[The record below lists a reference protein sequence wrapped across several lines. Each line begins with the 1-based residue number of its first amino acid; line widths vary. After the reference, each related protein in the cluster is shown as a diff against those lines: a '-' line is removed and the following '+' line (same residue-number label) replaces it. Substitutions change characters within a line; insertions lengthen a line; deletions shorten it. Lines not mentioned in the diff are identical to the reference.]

1 MKQILSRLAWLI
13 VVLAIAGGGWW
24 YFKIRPTNSAAPLSY
39 RTNAVSRGTITQMVT
54 ANGSLNAVQMVTVG
68 SQISGILT
76 AVNVDFNSRVKV
88 GDVMAK
94 VDPATYERALAQEEA
109 QLSSVKAGLELAQ
122 FNFDRAKSLFGSK
135 LISESDFQQA
145 EVSLHQSQAQVKVQ
159 EAQRE
164 RAKVDL
170 DRTTIYAPISGIVIS
185 RSVDAGQ
192 TVAAS
197 FNTPTLFQIAND
209 LAKMQ
214 IEALVS
220 EADVGGIEEKQAV
233 KFTVDAFPNRQF
245 NGTVRQVRFAPV
257 TNQNVVSYTTVVDVD
272 NADLKLRPGMTANAS
287 IITAN
292 RTNVLKLPN
301 ASLRFRPPSNAVI
314 GSTNNTV
321 AKAAGTNAP
330 AGRGRPEGLPTPPWV
345 AEGRRPT
352 DDERKKFDESLTPEQ
367 REQMREFRQRM
378 QAMREAGGGGPGAGG
393 PGGGGPGMGMFGGGP
408 QRPSEGPQVR
418 TIYRLDVAKSL
429 PGKPVLEAVSI
440 RTGVSDGSNT
450 EVLEGLSES
459 DIVIT
464 GTEITEAAAVTAPAG
479 GGPFGGF
486 GGMRPPR

>member
-1 MKQILSRLAWLI
+1 MKQILFRLAWLI
-13 VVLAIAGGGWW
+13 AVVALAGGGWW
-24 YFKIRPTNSAAPLSY
+24 YFKIRPATSATPVSY
-39 RTNAVSRGTITQMVT
+39 RTNTVSRGSITQMVT

-122 FNFDRAKSLFGSK
+122 FNFDRSKSLFGSK
-135 LISESDFQQA
+135 LISESDFQQS
-145 EVSLHQSQAQVKVQ
+145 EVSLHQAQAQVKVQ

-233 KFTVDAFPNRQF
+233 RFTVDAFPNRQF
-245 NGTVRQVRFAPV
+245 NGIVRQVRFAPV

-272 NADLKLRPGMTANAS
+272 NSDLKLRPGMTANAS

-301 ASLRFRPPSNAVI
+301 ASLRFRPPANAAI
-314 GSTNNTV
+314 GGTNNTV
-321 AKAAGTNAP
+321 AKAAGTNTP
-330 AGRGRPEGLPTPPWV
+330 SGRGRPEGLPTPPWV

-352 DDERKKFDESLTPEQ
+352 DEERKKFDESLTPEQ
-367 REQMREFRQRM
+367 RDQMREFRQRM
-378 QAMREAGGGGPGAGG
+378 QAMREAGGGGPGQGG
-393 PGGGGPGMGMFGGGP
+393 PGFGMMGGGA
-408 QRPSEGPQVR
+408 QRQSEGPQIR
-418 TIYRLDVAKSL
+418 TIYRLDPAKSL

-440 RTGVSDGSNT
+440 RTGISDGSFT

-459 DIVIT
+459 DIVVT
-464 GTEITEAAAVTAPAG
+464 GTEITEAATLTPPPG
-479 GGPFGGF
+479 GSPFGGGF

>member
-1 MKQILSRLAWLI
+1 MKRLFSRLIWFII
-13 VVLAIAGGGWW
+13 VVGIAGGGWW
-24 YFKIRPTNSAAPLSY
+24 YFKIRVPASSAPIVY
-39 RTNAVSRGTITQMVT
+39 RTNSVSRGNVTQMVT

-76 AVNVDFNSRVKV
+76 AVAVDFNSRVKV
-88 GDVMAK
+88 GDVLAK
-94 VDPATYERALAQEEA
+94 IDPATYERALAQEDA
-109 QLSSVKAGLELAQ
+109 QLSSVKAGLEMAQ
-122 FNFDRAKSLFGSK
+122 FNYNRSK
-135 LISESDFQQA
+135 ALYTNNLVSESDYQQA
-145 EVSLHQSQAQVKVQ
+145 EVSLHQAQASVKMQ

-170 DRTTIYAPISGIVIS
+170 DRTVIYAPISGVVIS

-233 KFTVDAFPNRQF
+233 RFTVDAFPNRQF
-245 NGTVRQVRFAPV
+245 TGTVRQVRFAPI

-272 NADLKLRPGMTANAS
+272 NGDLKLRPGMTANAS

-292 RTNVLKLPN
+292 RTNVLKIPN
-301 ASLRFRPPSNAVI
+301 AALRFRPPANAAI
-314 GSTNNTV
+314 GSTNNAV

-330 AGRGRPEGLPTPPWV
+330 SGRGRPEGLPTPPWA

-352 DDERKKFDESLTPEQ
+352 DEERKKYDESLTPEQ

-378 QAMREAGGGGPGAGG
+378 QAAREAGGGM
-393 PGGGGPGMGMFGGGP
+393 GGGPGMGGGTP
-408 QRPSEGPQVR
+408 QRQIEGPQVR
-418 TIYRLDVAKSL
+418 TIYRLDTDKSL

-440 RTGVSDGSNT
+440 RTGISDGSST
-450 EVLEGLSES
+450 EILEGLKES
-459 DIVIT
+459 DVVVT
-464 GTEITEAAAVTAPAG
+464 GMEITEAAAITPPPGAS
-479 GGPFGGF
+479 PFGGGF